1 MDKCKHQIPW
11 DDYCLDC
18 HATTITAGLP
28 PPLTDESPEY
38 YGEER
43 YNKLMVK
50 CFNGGSSEYYDLPP
64 NCKTLQDVIEG
75 KNMNWSQANI
85 FKAAYRWDIKP
96 DLRYNLEKIKWFNED
111 KIKRLD
117 EEERTEK

>member
-11 DDYCLDC
+11 DEHCTVCYAKYTANIHLAA
-18 HATTITAGLP
+18 AT
-28 PPLTDESPEY
+28 
-38 YGEER
+38 
-43 YNKLMVK
+43 
-50 CFNGGSSEYYDLPP
+50 GGSSPYYDLPL

-96 DLRYNLEKIKWFNED
+96 ALKYNLEKILWFGKD
-111 KIKRLD
+111 KLKRLD
-117 EEERTEK
+117 EEAEEPNNGTTG